1 ASQKSSRVITDCAI
15 SELQRADVED
25 ATASFGNRVA
35 AEGTIADRQNAAT
48 RIVDAAALTSHVA
61 AKSAVNN
68 GQRSRIE
75 DAATKPRRVAV
86 ERAVNDRQR
95 RGVGVQDGAAFAA
108 LTVPDRQAG
117 NRHRFTC
124 NSLEDATRGIAIN
137 CQYVSAGAVDSHAL
151 IHQQCPG
158 GKCNHAGDTGGVD
171 RIAVVCLRERLTH
184 RARAAVV
191 GVTNYDCRRSRGNC
205 ESADQ
210 CQTNYHGL
218 NCTHSSHTVEL
229 HENCNCLKVT
239 WLLDSQT

>member
-1 ASQKSSRVITDCAI
+1 DCAI
-15 SELQRADVED
+15 SDLQRADVED

-117 NRHRFTC
+117 NRHRFTYS
-124 NSLEDATRGIAIN
+124 SLEDTAGGVTDNG
-137 CQYVSAGAVDSHAL
+137 QHTSAGAVDCHAL
-151 IHQQCPG
+151 VHEQFSG
-158 GKCNHAGDTGGVD
+158 SKCNDAGDTGGVD
-171 RIAVVCLRERLTH
+171 HIAVACAGERLTQ
-184 RARAAVV
+184 RAWTIVV
-191 GVTNYDCRRSRGNC
+191 GVGN
-205 ESADQ
+205 
-210 CQTNYHGL
+210 
-218 NCTHSSHTVEL
+218 
-229 HENCNCLKVT
+229 
-239 WLLDSQT
+239 